1 MIENECMYMNEF
13 QRHTL
18 STDQNT
24 SQGMDGL
31 RFPLLGLYG
40 EVGSLLSA
48 LKKKQRD
55 QASYL
60 GYEES
65 VIEEFGDVLWYFSN
79 IAARASLDLSV
90 LAQRMSRTL
99 EDWDETEPHEFGTFG
114 DIQPL
119 SSTREPFTSS
129 LYEQR
134 LIELA
139 GKTGRLLDDVAGNRV
154 EHNRDVLA
162 GHLVEIFR
170 ALVAAADEAN
180 VCLDRVALRNI
191 AKTSSRWPSP
201 TERVYPPLF
210 DEADDPE
217 EQLPR
222 RIELDIRERGST
234 GRKYVRLRCN
244 GVNIG
249 DRLTDNKADQDD
261 YRFHDVFHLAYCA
274 ILGWSPVIRAL
285 FKTKRKSN
293 GNLDETQD
301 GARAT
306 LVEEGIST
314 WIFSHAVKLNYFA
327 SISSLDYPLLKT
339 VQAQVQGY
347 EVQSCPLWLWE
358 KAILDG
364 FAVFRCLREAREGIV
379 VADMIERSISF
390 KPAT

>member
-18 STDQNT
+18 STDQNA

-31 RFPLLGLYG
+31 RFPLLGLFG

-60 GYEES
+60 GYEEG
-65 VIEEFGDVLWYFSN
+65 VVEEFGDVLWYFSN
-79 IAARASLDLSV
+79 IAARANLDLSV

-99 EDWDETEPHEFGTFG
+99 ADWDETEPHEFGTFG

-119 SSTREPFTSS
+119 CSTREPFTSS

-139 GKTGRLLDDVAGNRV
+139 GKTGRLLDDVAANRV

-170 ALVAAADEAN
+170 AVVAAADEAN
-180 VCLDRVALRNI
+180 VSLDKAAIQNI
-191 AKTSSRWPSP
+191 AKTSSRWPAAA
-201 TERVYPPLF
+201 ERTYPKLF
-210 DEADDPE
+210 DEEDDPE
-217 EQLPR
+217 ERLPR
-222 RIELDIRERGST
+222 RIELDIRERGAT

-261 YRFHDVFHLAYCA
+261 YRFHDVFHLAYGA
-274 ILGWSPVIRAL
+274 ILGWSPVMRAL

-327 SISSLDYPLLKT
+327 SIDSLDYPLLKT
-339 VQAQVQGY
+339 IQAQVQGY
-347 EVQSCPLWLWE
+347 EVQTCPLWLWE

-364 FAVFRCLREAREGIV
+364 YGVFRCLREARKGIV

-390 KPAT
+390 RPAT